1 MRPAVLI
8 VALLPSCVAAPG
20 NSFGFDDQ
28 VVDKAVLPS
37 RIAFGS
43 CADQERPQP
52 ILREV
57 VRRDPDLFVYLGDN
71 VYGDTED
78 MSELR
83 SDYETLAARP
93 EFQALRSHCPTLAI
107 WDDHDYG
114 ANDAGWRYP
123 MKDGS
128 REVFLDFWREPQDSQ
143 RRAHPGIFHDLEFR
157 AKGRTLQVLL
167 LDTRTFRDDL
177 APNAEEPA
185 PPLKNA
191 YRPNADPDA
200 TLLGEAQWRWLRER
214 LLAPADLRI
223 IATSIQFGHSY
234 NGWESWTLFPRERE
248 RMIDLISDTRASG
261 VVFISGDVHWGE
273 INRQD
278 VEGAYPLYDVTASGI
293 NQDWD
298 VIEPSA
304 RRVGPAVAEHNVGFI
319 EVDWDEPDPTVAL
332 LSVDVD
338 GRERNRVEV
347 RLSDLSFGPA
357 APSVPDAVTAAI
369 EAHPGGEVLVAYRD
383 LGSGEAWDVGGD
395 TVVHAA
401 STMKVP
407 VLVALH
413 RRAHLG
419 KLDLDM
425 PVEVRNEF
433 RSIVDGSP
441 YALDVAD
448 DSDEELYDHIGE
460 EMPASELA
468 RRMIVRSS
476 NLATN
481 LLVDVLG
488 AEEIQRTIEDLGVR
502 DMRVLR
508 GVEDIPAY
516 RAGLSNT
523 ATARD
528 LAVLLAAIAEGEAVS
543 ASDSAAMLAV
553 LEAQEFNDLVPGGLP
568 PGTRVA
574 HKTGSITGIRHDAAV
589 VLPDG
594 EAPYVLVVL
603 TRGFERT
610 ERAAEAIRAVAAA
623 VHGWRGR

>member
-1 MRPAVLI
+1 MRLAVLLI
-8 VALLPSCVAAPG
+8 AVTSACASPPS

-28 VVDKAVLPS
+28 VVHTAILPS

-78 MSELR
+78 MDELR
-83 SDYETLAARP
+83 GKYETLAARP
-93 EFQALRSHCPTLAI
+93 EFQALRAHCPTLAI

-114 ANDAGWRYP
+114 ANDSGWRYP
-123 MKDGS
+123 MKEAS
-128 REVFLDFWREPQDSQ
+128 REVFLDFWREPLGSA
-143 RRAHPGIFHDLEFR
+143 RRDHPGIHHDLLFT
-157 AKGRTLQVLL
+157 ANGRTLQVIL

-177 APNAEEPA
+177 VPNVEEPA
-185 PPLKNA
+185 APLKNA
-191 YRPNADPDA
+191 YRPSVDPTA
-200 TLLGEAQWRWLRER
+200 TLLGEEQWRWLRER
-214 LLAPADLRI
+214 LLVPADLRI

-248 RMIDLISDTRASG
+248 RMIELISETRADG

-278 VEGAYPLYDVTASGI
+278 VADAYPLLDVTASGI

-319 EVDWDEPDPTVAL
+319 EVDWEERDPTVAL
-332 LSVDVD
+332 LSVDVH
-338 GRERNRVEV
+338 GAERNRVEV
-347 RLSDLSFGPA
+347 RLSELAFGPVDG
-357 APSVPDAVTAAI
+357 PVPDAVTAAI
-369 EAHPGGEVLVAYRD
+369 AAHPGGEVLVAYRD
-383 LGSGEAWDVGGD
+383 LGTGDAWDVGGG

-401 STMKVP
+401 STMKIP
-407 VLVALH
+407 VMLALH

-419 KLDLDM
+419 ELDLDM

-448 DSDEELYDHIGE
+448 DSDAELHRRIGE
-460 EMPASELA
+460 QMTASELS

-543 ASDSAAMLAV
+543 AAHSAAMLAV
-553 LEAQEFNDLVPGGLP
+553 LEAQEFNDLIPGGLP

-589 VLPDG
+589 VLPEDG
-594 EAPYVLVVL
+594 APYVLVVL
-603 TRGFERT
+603 TRGFEET
-610 ERAAEAIRAVAAA
+610 ERAAEAIRAVASA
-623 VHGWRGR
+623 VHAWRSG